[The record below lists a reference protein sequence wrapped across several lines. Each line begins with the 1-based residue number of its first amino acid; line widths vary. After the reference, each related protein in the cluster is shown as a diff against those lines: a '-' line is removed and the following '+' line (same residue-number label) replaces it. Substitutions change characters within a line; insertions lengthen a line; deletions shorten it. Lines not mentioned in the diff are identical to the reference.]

1 MVKRRISSD
10 EEDQLV
16 NDSSEYS
23 AGESKPKPRSSKREK
38 RTVIKAES
46 DAEHQSEEQQAPSAK
61 KAKKKPTP
69 STKEQADASG
79 SGDVD
84 IVIHSTPDGD
94 KYIDLGKKKRA
105 TVRSFKGTALVDIR
119 EFYVADGSEKPGKK
133 GISLALEQWET
144 LKSSSAVIDN
154 LLGSLQKKQK

>member
-69 STKEQADASG
+69 STKEQAASG